1 MAKSYYKYS
10 ERPVVQPVNWGEISS
25 NLSEKL
31 LAEQKRREDLK
42 IKLDEESRDYIRTFN
57 DAPQGQH
64 DGANERMS
72 RFASDAS
79 AYMLDLDKKL
89 KSGQLPLRQYNAMR
103 ANLKQGTQDMF
114 DVSKRFNETYAA
126 SLERANSGLASAE
139 EIYQN
144 QKIQAFGDPANS
156 SIYIDPLTGQ
166 MSVAKMVDDGSGN
179 LVMSTDMNDRK
190 SIFTLKNTVERKI
203 DKYDVNKFA
212 DGISSSYSNEYKKI
226 LMEGNVKAIDDLK
239 KNENFIK
246 ATNDLVQRELVN
258 THNAASI
265 LTDRA
270 NVDYK
275 FVELDRNELP
285 DKPEEGVIYL
295 VPDPTNPNSGA
306 TQPLLTDK
314 QKEEAATI
322 LRSAIDSKIGVTETA
337 RAEENE
343 REAQDLAN
351 TKAKQAIDFFEDTK
365 GLKKEK
371 LELDNEA
378 AEQRIEVIAQK
389 TPLELEKL
397 GLDNKKL
404 NQMIEHLAKKNP
416 KELAQMDISMEN
428 MEAIMGE
435 RAEKHKSDMAKAKTA
450 QEKAEIELKYLEEEK
465 QLKNQYTEAQ
475 IKKINKPTQWEATE
489 IKDKKV
495 VSNYVNKIGDLYDGD
510 KTKIDAALDFISNA
524 NRDIIKIDRKGDS
537 VVVEMFD
544 VDGKTPIV
552 KTIPTDNKRS
562 FVESMSAL
570 VANELNVLDIMDE
583 MGYDDTGSF
592 TQYDSSSEVKTKD
605 EVDSSYKLE
614 LANVVDTAID
624 RDLFNIS
631 SGEMFG
637 SDDEAFRDA
646 LLKMTE
652 DDGPLKGFKG
662 MVVET
667 GGELGTGLTDEVQIS
682 FPGVEEKI
690 TIETDN
696 FFDSNDTEERDKLRK
711 YLRTIGEANLD
722 GLAEVYG
729 FDENADIT
737 NIDYSKL

>member
-1 MAKSYYKYS
+1 MAKSYYKQS

-64 DGANERMS
+64 DGSNERMA

-179 LVMSTDMNDRK
+179 LIMSTDMNDRK

-212 DGISSSYSNEYKKI
+212 DTISSSYTNEYKKI
-226 LMEGNVKAIDDLK
+226 LMEGNVKDIDDLK

-306 TQPLLTDK
+306 TQPLLTKK
-314 QKEEAATI
+314 QEEEAATI
-322 LRSAIDSKIGVTETA
+322 LRRAIDSKIGVTETA
-337 RAEENE
+337 RAEENV

-351 TKAKQAIDFFEDTK
+351 
-365 GLKKEK
+365 EK
-371 LELDNEA
+371 LRDEIDYYNRTRDLKFEELETKVEGDK
-378 AEQRIEVIAQK
+378 QRIEIIAQK
-389 TPLELEKL
+389 TPLELKRL

-404 NQMIEHLAKKNP
+404 NQLINHLAKKNP
-416 KELAQMDISMEN
+416 KELEQMDISIDNLDSIIEVRD
-428 MEAIMGE
+428 E
-435 RAEKHKSDMAKAKTA
+435 RHKSDMAKAKTE
-450 QEKAEIELKYLEEEK
+450 QEKLDIELKYYEDKLKLNNKLLDTRVKTEDKSKNTVLKDFSSYVDNKYNLNPTDTNNEEK
-465 QLKNQYTEAQ
+465 VREQLELAY
-475 IKKINKPTQWEATE
+475 
-489 IKDKKV
+489 
-495 VSNYVNKIGDLYDGD
+495 GDLLFKFDETGFGSD
-510 KTKIDAALDFISNA
+510 
-524 NRDIIKIDRKGDS
+524 RIKITS
-537 VVVEMFD
+537 P
-544 VDGKTPIV
+544 DGE
-552 KTIPTDNKRS
+552 KTITIPLSNPN
-562 FVESMSAL
+562 
-570 VANELNVLDIMDE
+570 ANELIHSFINLNTPTETIARISKS
-583 MGYDDTGSF
+583 GKLPKSNQKDTDNTTSID
-592 TQYDSSSEVKTKD
+592 T
-605 EVDSSYKLE
+605 SSY
-614 LANVVDTAID
+614 
-624 RDLFNIS
+624 
-631 SGEMFG
+631 
-637 SDDEAFRDA
+637 
-646 LLKMTE
+646 
-652 DDGPLKGFKG
+652 
-662 MVVET
+662 
-667 GGELGTGLTDEVQIS
+667 
-682 FPGVEEKI
+682 
-690 TIETDN
+690 
-696 FFDSNDTEERDKLRK
+696 
-711 YLRTIGEANLD
+711 
-722 GLAEVYG
+722 
-729 FDENADIT
+729 
-737 NIDYSKL
+737 

>member
-1 MAKSYYKYS
+1 MAKSYYKQS

-64 DGANERMS
+64 DGANERMA

-226 LMEGNVKAIDDLK
+226 LMEGDVKAIDDLK

-314 QKEEAATI
+314 QKEEAANI

-337 RAEENE
+337 RAEENV

-351 TKAKQAIDFFEDTK
+351 IKTQQAIDFFEDTK

-416 KELAQMDISMEN
+416 RELAQMDISMEN

-465 QLKNQYTEAQ
+465 QLKNQYTQAQ

-524 NRDIIKIDRKGDS
+524 NRDIIRIDRKGDS
-537 VVVEMFD
+537 VVVEMYD

-592 TQYDSSSEVKTKD
+592 TQYESSSEVKTKD
-605 EVDSSYKLE
+605 EVESSYKLE
-614 LANVVDTAID
+614 LANVVDTAVD
-624 RDLFNIS
+624 RDLFRI
-631 SGEMFG
+631 EDEEIG
-637 SDDEAFRDA
+637 SDDENFKAA

-652 DDGPLKGFKG
+652 GDGALKGFKG

-667 GGELGTGLTDEVQIS
+667 AGETGIGFRNQVVIS
-682 FPGVEEKI
+682 FPGVDETV
-690 TIETDN
+690 TIDTN
-696 FFDSNDTEERDKLRK
+696 NYFDSSDTKERDKLRK
-711 YLRTIGEANLD
+711 YLKTIGEANLD

-729 FDENADIT
+729 FDENASMT

>member
-1 MAKSYYKYS
+1 MAKSYYKQS

-25 NLSEKL
+25 SLSEKL

-42 IKLDEESRDYIRTFN
+42 IKLNEESRDYIRSFN

-64 DGANERMS
+64 DGANERIA
-72 RFASDAS
+72 RFADDAS
-79 AYMLDLDKKL
+79 SYMLDLDRKL

-114 DVSKRFNETYAA
+114 DVSKRFNESYAA
-126 SLERANSGLASAE
+126 SLDRANTGLASAE

-144 QKIQAFGDPANS
+144 EKIQAFGDPANS

-166 MSVAKMVDDGSGN
+166 MSVAKMVDDGEGN
-179 LVMSTDMNDRK
+179 LIMSTDMNDRK
-190 SIFTLKNTVERKI
+190 SIFSLKNTVERKI
-203 DKYDVNKFA
+203 DKYDVNNFA
-212 DGISSSYSNEYKKI
+212 DSISSSYSNKYKKI
-226 LMEGNVKAIDDLK
+226 LMEGNVKDVDNLK
-239 KNENFIK
+239 KNQDFIK
-246 ATNDLVQRELVN
+246 ATNDLVQRELEN

-285 DKPEEGVIYL
+285 DNPEEGVIYL
-295 VPDPTNPNSGA
+295 VPNPTNPNSGA
-306 TQPLLTDK
+306 TQPLLTKK
-314 QKEEAATI
+314 QNDEAASI

-337 RAEENE
+337 RAEENV

-351 TKAKQAIDFFEDTK
+351 
-365 GLKKEK
+365 EK
-371 LELDNEA
+371 LRDEIDYYNRTEDLRFEELETKVEGDK
-378 AEQRIEVIAQK
+378 QRIEIIAQK
-389 TPLELEKL
+389 TPLELERL

-416 KELAQMDISMEN
+416 KELAQIDISMEN
-428 MEAIMGE
+428 MEAIMDE
-435 RAEKHKSDMAKAKTA
+435 RAEKHKSDMAKAKT
-450 QEKAEIELKYLEEEK
+450 QQDKAEIELKYLEEEK
-465 QLKNQYTEAQ
+465 QLKNKYTEAQ
-475 IKKINKPTQWEATE
+475 INKINKPTQWEATE
-489 IKDKKV
+489 IKDKKI

-524 NRDIIKIDRKGDS
+524 NRDIIKIDRKGDA

-614 LANVVDTAID
+614 LANIIDTAID
-624 RDLFNIS
+624 RDLFTSKRTGQI
-631 SGEMFG
+631 GT
-637 SDDEAFRDA
+637 DDEYLKGA

-652 DDGPLKGFKG
+652 GDGPLRGFKG
-662 MVVET
+662 MVIETSAET
-667 GGELGTGLTDEVQIS
+667 GIGFADEIEIS
-682 FPGVEEKI
+682 FPGVEEKV
-690 TIETDN
+690 TINTN
-696 FFDSNDTEERDKLRK
+696 NYFDSDDTEERDKLRK

-722 GLAEVYG
+722 GLADVYG
-729 FDENADIT
+729 FDDNAT
-737 NIDYSKL
+737 MTTIDYSKL

>member
-64 DGANERMS
+64 DGANERMA

-275 FVELDRNELP
+275 FIELDRNELP

-314 QKEEAATI
+314 QKEEAASI

-337 RAEENE
+337 RAEENV

-351 TKAKQAIDFFEDTK
+351 IKTKQAIDFFEDTK

-389 TPLELEKL
+389 TPLELQKL

-416 KELAQMDISMEN
+416 RELAQMDISMEN

-435 RAEKHKSDMAKAKTA
+435 RAEKHKSDMAKAKTQ

-475 IKKINKPTQWEATE
+475 IKNINKPTQWEATE

-495 VSNYVNKIGDLYDGD
+495 LSNYVNKIGDLYDGD

-524 NRDIIKIDRKGDS
+524 NRDIIKIDRRGDS

-552 KTIPTDNKRS
+552 KTIPTANKRS

-570 VANELNVLDIMDE
+570 IANELNVLDIMDE

-614 LANVVDTAID
+614 LANVVDTAVD
-624 RDLFNIS
+624 RDLFRI
-631 SGEMFG
+631 EDEEFG
-637 SDDEAFRDA
+637 SDDENFKAA

-652 DDGPLKGFKG
+652 GDGALKGFKG

-667 GGELGTGLTDEVQIS
+667 AGETGIGFRNQVVIS
-682 FPGVEEKI
+682 FPGVDETV
-690 TIETDN
+690 TIDTN
-696 FFDSNDTEERDKLRK
+696 NYFDSSDTKERDKLRK
-711 YLRTIGEANLD
+711 YLKTIGEANLD

-729 FDENADIT
+729 FDKNASMT

>member
-1 MAKSYYKYS
+1 MAKSYYKQS

-64 DGANERMS
+64 DGANERMA

-79 AYMLDLDKKL
+79 SYMLDLDRKL

-190 SIFTLKNTVERKI
+190 SIFSLKNTVERKI

-212 DGISSSYSNEYKKI
+212 DNISSSYSNEYKKI

-246 ATNDLVQRELVN
+246 STNDLVQRELVN

-337 RAEENE
+337 RAEENV

-351 TKAKQAIDFFEDTK
+351 EQLRNEIDFYNRTRDLKFEELETK
-365 GLKKEK
+365 VEGDK
-371 LELDNEA
+371 
-378 AEQRIEVIAQK
+378 QRIEIVAQK
-389 TPLELEKL
+389 TPLELERL

-404 NQMIEHLAKKNP
+404 KQLINHLAKKNP
-416 KELAQMDISMEN
+416 KELEQMDISIGNLESII
-428 MEAIMGE
+428 EVRDE
-435 RAEKHKSDMAKAKTA
+435 RHKSDMAKAKTE
-450 QEKAEIELKYLEEEK
+450 QEKLDIELKYYEDKLKLNNKLLDTKVKTEDKSKNTVLKDFSSYVDNKYNLNPTDINNEEK
-465 QLKNQYTEAQ
+465 VREELELAY
-475 IKKINKPTQWEATE
+475 
-489 IKDKKV
+489 
-495 VSNYVNKIGDLYDGD
+495 GDLLFKFDETGFGSD
-510 KTKIDAALDFISNA
+510 K
-524 NRDIIKIDRKGDS
+524 IKITS
-537 VVVEMFD
+537 P
-544 VDGKTPIV
+544 DGE
-552 KTIPTDNKRS
+552 KTITIPLSNPN
-562 FVESMSAL
+562 
-570 VANELNVLDIMDE
+570 ANELIHSFINLNTPTETIARISKS
-583 MGYDDTGSF
+583 GKLPKSKQKDTDNTTSID
-592 TQYDSSSEVKTKD
+592 T
-605 EVDSSYKLE
+605 SSY
-614 LANVVDTAID
+614 
-624 RDLFNIS
+624 
-631 SGEMFG
+631 
-637 SDDEAFRDA
+637 
-646 LLKMTE
+646 
-652 DDGPLKGFKG
+652 
-662 MVVET
+662 
-667 GGELGTGLTDEVQIS
+667 
-682 FPGVEEKI
+682 
-690 TIETDN
+690 
-696 FFDSNDTEERDKLRK
+696 
-711 YLRTIGEANLD
+711 
-722 GLAEVYG
+722 
-729 FDENADIT
+729 
-737 NIDYSKL
+737 

>member
-64 DGANERMS
+64 DGANERMA

-275 FVELDRNELP
+275 FIELDRNELP

-314 QKEEAATI
+314 QKEEAASI

-337 RAEENE
+337 RAEENV

-351 TKAKQAIDFFEDTK
+351 IKTKQAIDFFEDTK

-389 TPLELEKL
+389 TPLELQKL

-416 KELAQMDISMEN
+416 RELAQMDISMEN

-435 RAEKHKSDMAKAKTA
+435 RAEKHKSDMAKAKTQ

-495 VSNYVNKIGDLYDGD
+495 LSNYVNKIGDLYDGD

-524 NRDIIKIDRKGDS
+524 NRDIIKIDRRGDS

-552 KTIPTDNKRS
+552 KTIPTANKRS

-570 VANELNVLDIMDE
+570 IANELNVLDIMDE

-614 LANVVDTAID
+614 LANVVDTAVD
-624 RDLFNIS
+624 RDLFRI
-631 SGEMFG
+631 EDEEFG
-637 SDDEAFRDA
+637 SDDENFKAA

-652 DDGPLKGFKG
+652 GDGALKGFKG

-667 GGELGTGLTDEVQIS
+667 AGETGIGFRNQVVIS
-682 FPGVEEKI
+682 FPGVDETV
-690 TIETDN
+690 TIDTN
-696 FFDSNDTEERDKLRK
+696 NYFDSSDTKERDKLRK
-711 YLRTIGEANLD
+711 YLKTIGEANLD

-729 FDENADIT
+729 FDKNASMT

>member
-1 MAKSYYKYS
+1 MAKSYYKQS

-64 DGANERMS
+64 DGANERMA

-89 KSGQLPLRQYNAMR
+89 KSGQLPLRQYMSMR
-103 ANLKQGTQDMF
+103 ANLKQGTEDMF
-114 DVSKRFNETYAA
+114 DVSKRFNESYAA

-144 QKIQAFGDPANS
+144 EKIQAFGDPANS

-212 DGISSSYSNEYKKI
+212 DTISSSYTNEYKKI
-226 LMEGNVKAIDDLK
+226 LMEGNVKDIDDLK

-306 TQPLLTDK
+306 TQPLLTKK
-314 QKEEAATI
+314 QEEEAATI

-337 RAEENE
+337 RAEENV

-351 TKAKQAIDFFEDTK
+351 EQLRNEINYYNRTRDLKFEELETKVEGDK
-365 GLKKEK
+365 
-371 LELDNEA
+371 
-378 AEQRIEVIAQK
+378 QRIEIVAQK
-389 TPLELEKL
+389 TPLELERL

-404 NQMIEHLAKKNP
+404 KQLINHLAKKNP
-416 KELAQMDISMEN
+416 KELEQMDISIGNLESII
-428 MEAIMGE
+428 EVRDE
-435 RAEKHKSDMAKAKTA
+435 RHKSDMAKAKTE
-450 QEKAEIELKYLEEEK
+450 QEKLDIELKYYEDKLKLNNKLLDTRVKTEDKSKNTVLKDFSSYVDNKYNLNPADINNEEK
-465 QLKNQYTEAQ
+465 VKEELELAYGDLLFKFDETGMGSD
-475 IKKINKPTQWEATE
+475 E
-489 IKDKKV
+489 IKIT
-495 VSNYVNKIGDLYDGD
+495 SPDG
-510 KTKIDAALDFISNA
+510 
-524 NRDIIKIDRKGDS
+524 
-537 VVVEMFD
+537 E
-544 VDGKTPIV
+544 
-552 KTIPTDNKRS
+552 KTITIPLSNPN
-562 FVESMSAL
+562 
-570 VANELNVLDIMDE
+570 ANELIHSFINLNTPTETIARISKS
-583 MGYDDTGSF
+583 GKLPKSKQKDTDNTTSID
-592 TQYDSSSEVKTKD
+592 T
-605 EVDSSYKLE
+605 SSY
-614 LANVVDTAID
+614 
-624 RDLFNIS
+624 
-631 SGEMFG
+631 
-637 SDDEAFRDA
+637 
-646 LLKMTE
+646 
-652 DDGPLKGFKG
+652 
-662 MVVET
+662 
-667 GGELGTGLTDEVQIS
+667 
-682 FPGVEEKI
+682 
-690 TIETDN
+690 
-696 FFDSNDTEERDKLRK
+696 
-711 YLRTIGEANLD
+711 
-722 GLAEVYG
+722 
-729 FDENADIT
+729 
-737 NIDYSKL
+737 